1 MSRPPLRVVPEIINV
16 SLLTPSMT
24 SMTPPS
30 LVTNLTVEAK
40 SAALAGVR
48 AVLTEA
54 NTDRIIEML
63 EARIA
68 PKLPWYARWVPLGVV
83 LDRMLPETLLRVF
96 EDFLA

>member
-1 MSRPPLRVVPEIINV
+1 MNRPPLRVVPEIINV
-16 SLLTPSMT
+16 SLLTPST
-24 SMTPPS
+24 TYMTPPS
-30 LVTNLTVEAK
+30 LVTNLTAEAK

-48 AVLTEA
+48 AVLTED

-68 PKLPWYARWVPLGVV
+68 SKLPWYARWMPLGVI